1 MWILIIHFPLMFCIF
16 YCLQK
21 LRKNCVISRT
31 TNFKIKFQKVT
42 DEAIRL
48 RLVHNRDLSRKR
60 HNRYLSIKKGRS
72 IILLQTRN
80 TKTYTFCSHVS
91 TRLNPLW
98 TDKFLFYIYV
108 KLSLILETHTGGITQ
123 NSNLYWT
130 GLTRYKQ
137 LPRI

>member
-1 MWILIIHFPLMFCIF
+1 MITQVNIDNIFSFNVLYILLLTEIAEELCHI
-16 YCLQK
+16 K
-21 LRKNCVISRT
+21 DD
-31 TNFKIKFQKVT
+31 KFQDKISESDI

-48 RLVHNRDLSRKR
+48 RLVKQVHNRDLSRKR

-108 KLSLILETHTGGITQ
+108 KLSPILETHTGH
-123 NSNLYWT
+123 NRKLKPLLDWFDM
-130 GLTRYKQ
+130 L
-137 LPRI
+137 